1 MAAQLCG
8 LCKPD
13 LQTLHIRPEGLGVH
27 SADTGHAVAAFRR
40 AIGYLN
46 AGNQCGQCVVAFS
59 RQRRNHTITVETQGL
74 QRSQALLHLRQRD
87 GGRLWLP
94 RQRQHTL
101 RLCQQQRAIFM
112 ALVDAGQLQHIAAIG
127 QHLRVF
133 DSGHGPLAGGY
144 QLGWT
149 NAPVLALVNQI
160 QRGAVKFN
168 SPGGASQR
176 HPQLLIQLTDVGN
189 VLTRADNNLVHI
201 SGTEK
206 LPLVLLLHETSNSR
220 AFNTPENQRKC
231 LMGLR

>member
-1 MAAQLCG
+1 
-8 LCKPD
+8 
-13 LQTLHIRPEGLGVH
+13 
-27 SADTGHAVAAFRR
+27 
-40 AIGYLN
+40 
-46 AGNQCGQCVVAFS
+46 
-59 RQRRNHTITVETQGL
+59 
-74 QRSQALLHLRQRD
+74 
-87 GGRLWLP
+87 
-94 RQRQHTL
+94 
-101 RLCQQQRAIFM
+101 M
-112 ALVDAGQLQHIAAIG
+112 ALVDAGQLQHITAIG

-133 DSGHGPLAGGY
+133 DSGHGPFAGGY
-144 QLGWT
+144 QLGRA

-189 VLTRADNNLVHI
+189 VLACADNDLIHI

-220 AFNTPENQRKC
+220 AFNTPENQRNC